1 MGKRIVAGFFTALL
15 VSAGWAPSA
24 AAQDNYPSKPIR
36 LIVGFAAGGGNDI
49 LARILN
55 QKLSEQLG
63 QPVVVENRPGAGAI
77 VATDLVAK
85 APADGYTLLV
95 GASGAMV
102 INPAVFS
109 KLPYDTRKDF
119 APISMIASFPLF
131 LVATPSLPARS
142 VADLVAYAKAN
153 PGKANYAE
161 SSAAFRLA
169 TELFKMR
176 TGAPMEHVSYRSST
190 ESVTAVIKGETLMT
204 IADAPAV
211 SGQIKS
217 GQVRALAITS
227 GKRSPDFPDLPTL
240 AEAGVPDTEIG
251 LWSGI
256 FAPAATPPAIVR
268 KLEAELRKVI
278 HLPEINQRLAGL
290 SVEPVGNSSA
300 EFARLIAADLERWTT
315 VAKAANIKLD

>member
-1 MGKRIVAGFFTALL
+1 MSVRLVPGFMSAIV
-15 VSAGWAPSA
+15 VA
-24 AAQDNYPSKPIR
+24 AVIASGAVAQENYPTKPIR

-49 LARILN
+49 LVRVFN
-55 QKLSEQLG
+55 QKLSEALG

-77 VATDLVAK
+77 VATELVAK
-85 APADGYTLLV
+85 SPPDGHTLLV

-102 INPAVFS
+102 INPAVYS

-119 APISMIASFPLF
+119 VPISMVASFPLF
-131 LVATPSLPARS
+131 LVATPSLPVRS

-153 PGKANYAE
+153 PGKANYAGA
-161 SSAAFRLA
+161 SAAFQLA

-176 TGAPMEHVSYRSST
+176 TGAPMEFVSYRSST
-190 ESVTAVIKGETLMT
+190 ESITAVVKGETLMT
-204 IADAPAV
+204 IVDAPAA

-217 GQVRALAITS
+217 GQVRALAVTS

-240 AEAGVPDTEIG
+240 AEAGVPNTEVG

-256 FAPAATPPAIVR
+256 FAPAGTPPAIVR
-268 KLEAELRKVI
+268 KLESELRRVI
-278 HLPEINQRLAGL
+278 ALPEINQRLVGL

-300 EFARLIAADLERWTT
+300 DFTRMIAADLERWTA